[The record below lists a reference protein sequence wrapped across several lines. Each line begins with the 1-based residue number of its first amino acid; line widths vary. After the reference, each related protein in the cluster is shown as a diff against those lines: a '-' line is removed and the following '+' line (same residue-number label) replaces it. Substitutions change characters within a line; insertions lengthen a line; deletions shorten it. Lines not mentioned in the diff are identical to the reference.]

1 MVGDFNTNL
10 AAPEGREQ
18 NKGVAAALAEEG
30 LEDISRHFLPR
41 HKLWLKDG
49 RTRAIHRGGQEV
61 RSRNNYILG
70 IDSFLFYKV
79 AVQDARHNTE
89 HYLVLGCL
97 HGAAPTTHLR

>member
-30 LEDISRHFLPR
+30 LEDISGHFLPQ

-49 RTRAIHRGGQEV
+49 CT
-61 RSRNNYILG
+61 
-70 IDSFLFYKV
+70 
-79 AVQDARHNTE
+79 
-89 HYLVLGCL
+89 
-97 HGAAPTTHLR
+97 